1 MASSRSTAPRRLR
14 PRAGVAALSAV
25 ALAVGALGA
34 FPHSIFAPQPAAAA
48 TFTGGIRGANGEGV
62 VEEDAQ
68 KASDLPAGSCTLKGA
83 SGEGSQAGF
92 SWDIHEPGKVSADKR
107 SFGVQLSFDGSK
119 DRTFND
125 WVVRGINA
133 KAGEY
138 AVKGEYPALGPND
151 QNPLKGF
158 EPPTDKADE
167 VLSVAKIGR
176 QPWTATIAPELSPEK
191 IAQYAEATAEEP
203 VRYLWA
209 ARYSQDNPHSD
220 TQLFRYPDVSAT
232 VNPWPSENVDC
243 NPITVTWEDITKHVI
258 VPGEE
263 TKVGHINVPKPA
275 EGADDSLS
283 RIVVEANDGTGKFL
297 GTSDTAASGGG
308 EKLLRVDENGDI
320 FYTWPAYRDAE
331 NADQMKEQ
339 REIAGQ
345 QNVNFS
351 VIAKPRT
358 VKQLEDAALQR
369 DNGRAFAVVSE
380 ESNSL
385 KRYNTPN
392 VIDSKPFSLD
402 DTMYHDPGYD
412 KADAT
417 IISGVE
423 GPKGPLAEARQ
434 SVTFTQV
441 PDKIADLIK
450 KKGDGGQEATV
461 ALDETYVYDGWD
473 VALDPATHNVTV
485 TAPENPVPGTFAQP
499 RVVVTYSNG
508 SKDVIPLLVVI
519 DPNNTQVTD
528 LVNPGM
534 TKGAPN
540 TSLTSQITTKP
551 VMKGKKAVAP
561 AKFEVDPSTVPS
573 GWTVTVDE
581 TGNVTAKA
589 DDTVPSGTVITPK
602 VTATYPDQTT
612 DEIKVQF
619 QVVENIKV
627 PEYPTVTGTNGDK
640 VSLPVS
646 VPEEG
651 LTGSTDDA
659 APNRY
664 TFEDGS
670 LTYTNGDWT
679 VTIDENTGEL
689 TSTIPASAEEGDTL
703 DVPVLAH
710 YADGVKPQKVTG
722 TIAVIADGAIPS
734 YSVESTSPNT
744 AVTHKIDGAPKGS
757 TFSFGIKD
765 GQPVTEQEV
774 DGWKYTIDPKT
785 GDVTATPPADAKPG
799 DKKTVSVTVNRPDG
813 STPKVPVTT
822 VVKLSNNWEAD
833 PTYPE
838 ETVYPGGT
846 ATLPVTLEKPES
858 VNVAKENPYK
868 LGDVPAGWKVSIDD
882 NGQVTATAPADA
894 KPGDQ
899 VKIPVTVTYEDG
911 STDTAYAVVNVVDVP
926 TREVPFK
933 VEYKYDDTI
942 PAGTYKVET
951 EGKPGAEKQKKD
963 GAWEQTKAP
972 VNEVVVIGTKPAAA
986 SKDVTWTVPVPF
998 PTEVR
1003 ENPELKPGETR
1014 VVQEGENGEKTYTA
1028 KFTAEGEKA
1037 EVVEEETT
1045 KEPVKRIVEYGP
1057 GLAPSELV
1065 TKTEKPIPFDTE
1077 VVFDDTLPAGEK
1089 VVDQKGEL
1097 GTEVET
1103 STQKLVDGK
1112 PSGDPTVTTERTKE
1126 PTTEKVRVGTK
1137 TTGETTN
1144 SVETEV
1150 PFGVRVEFDPN
1161 MPAGTSETVTEGKPG
1176 KKTVTVTQKVT
1187 NSQPDGEATV
1197 EEKVTEEPV
1206 DQVIKVGTKPS
1217 AASEKVTW
1225 TAQVPFEVETR
1236 PNPELKPGEI
1246 KVVQKGVPGE
1256 KTYTADF
1263 TAKGDQATVTPEEK
1277 QTKDPVNE
1285 IIEYGPAAE
1294 DTSVVTKVEK
1304 PVPFETEIV
1313 FDNSLAEGEQ
1323 VVDQQGELGTE
1334 VVTSTQKIKDGK
1346 PDGEPTVTTEQTKAP
1361 KNAKIRVGTKTT
1373 GEVKKSVE
1381 SEVPFGVKVEFDP
1394 NLPAGTSEVVTEG
1407 KPGKKTTTV
1416 TQKVTNSKPD
1426 GEATIEEKVTE
1437 QPVDQVIK
1445 VGTKPSEAS
1454 EKVTWTAQVPFEVET
1469 RPNPD
1474 LKPGEI
1480 KVVQK
1485 GVPGEKTYTADFTAT
1500 GDQATV
1506 TPEEKQTK
1514 APVNEIIEY
1523 GPKAEDTTVVTKT
1536 EKPVPF
1542 ETEIV
1547 FDDSLK
1553 AGEQVVD
1560 KQGENGTEVVTS
1572 TQKIVDGK
1580 PSGDPTVTTERTK
1593 EPTNAVIRVGTKTEG
1608 TNTTESEV
1616 EVPFETEIQFDDSM
1630 PAGTQETVQEGK
1642 PGKDKVTTTQTIENS
1657 KVTGTTTST
1666 ERIAEPVKKI
1676 IKVGTKGDS
1685 ATKTL
1690 EWTESTPFTVEVREN
1705 PELKAGETKVVQ
1717 EGKPGEVKHTI
1728 TVTSDNGEITTDDST
1743 ETVSEP
1749 TKQIIEVGTA
1759 PAQTEL
1765 TDKHT
1770 EQLPFETIV
1779 ESDPN
1784 LEAGKVVE
1792 DQPGAFGEKEVTK
1805 VWKLENGVAVG
1816 DPETTENVTKE
1827 PTPRKL
1833 RIGTK
1838 TTGTNTESFE
1848 TEVPFGVKVVY
1859 DPNMPAGESKV
1870 TTEGKP
1876 GKKTV
1881 TITREIV
1888 NSEPGDPKISEEIT
1902 EQPVD
1907 QVITVGTKPGKATD
1921 ELTWTTAVGY
1931 ETIMRPNP
1939 DLAPG
1944 EVKVVQE
1951 GEFGEKTIT
1960 VKFDATIEE
1969 GGVPNVSTR
1978 SDVTT
1983 KDPKPRIVEY
1993 GPRAKDTSVVTKI
2006 DRPIPFET
2014 EIITDDTLESGTQV
2028 IDQKG
2033 ENGVEVVTSTQKIV
2047 DGKPSGDPEVTTER
2061 TKEPVKQIIR
2071 IGTKCD
2077 CDNPTP
2083 GEDPTPAPGE
2093 DPSDD
2098 PTTEPTPDPT
2108 DDPST
2113 DPTDDPT
2120 TDPTEEPTPAP
2131 TDEPTTDPTDDPTTD
2146 PTEEP
2151 TPAPT
2156 DDPAPV
2162 DPTDDPSVEP
2172 GTPGTP
2178 DEPGTPDQPGTP
2190 EKPTDQGGTPDQ
2202 PGTPEKPADQGGT
2215 PDQPGTPEKPADQGG
2230 TPDKQDRPEASSPL
2244 PLPRTG
2250 AEIAATAGI
2259 AALLVL
2265 GGVGVLALRRK
2276 SRSQR

>member
-48 TFTGGIRGANGEGV
+48 TLTGGIRGANGEGV
-62 VEEDAQ
+62 VEKDAQ

-92 SWDIHEPGKVSADKR
+92 SWAIYEPAAERADKR
-107 SFGVQLSFDGSK
+107 SFGVELTFDGSQ

-125 WVVRGINA
+125 WVVRGTNA

-151 QNPLKGF
+151 QNPLRTSK
-158 EPPTDKADE
+158 PPTDKADE
-167 VLSVAKIGR
+167 VLSVAKTGR
-176 QPWTATIAPELSPEK
+176 QPWTATIAPELSSEK

-220 TQLFRYPDVSAT
+220 TQLFRNTDVSAT

-283 RIVVEANDGTGKFL
+283 RIVVEANDGVGKFL

-320 FYTWPAYRDAE
+320 FYTWPAYRDAD

-358 VKQLEDAALQR
+358 VDQLENAAVQR
-369 DNGRAFAVVSE
+369 NNGGAFAVVSD

-385 KRYNTPN
+385 TRYNTPN
-392 VIDSKPFSLD
+392 VIDSKAFSLD
-402 DTMYHDPGYD
+402 DTMYHDPKYD

-450 KKGDGGQEATV
+450 KKADGGQEATV

-473 VALDPATHNVTV
+473 VALDPTTHNVTV

-508 SKDVIPLLVVI
+508 SKDIIPLLVAV

-540 TSLTSQITTKP
+540 ASLTSQITTKP
-551 VMKGKKAVAP
+551 VIKGKKAVAP
-561 AKFEVDPSTVPS
+561 AKFEVDSSTVPE

-581 TGNVTAKA
+581 TGKVTAKA
-589 DDTVPSGTVITPK
+589 DGTVPAGTVISPK

-612 DEIKVQF
+612 DEIKPQF
-619 QVVENIKV
+619 QVVEKIKV

-646 VPEEG
+646 VPDEG
-651 LTGSTDDA
+651 LSGSADDA
-659 APNRY
+659 APTRY
-664 TFEDGS
+664 TFPDGS
-670 LTYTNGDWT
+670 LTYTNGGWT

-689 TSTIPASAEEGDTL
+689 TSTIPASAKEGDML

-710 YADGVKPQKVTG
+710 YGDGTKAQKVTG
-722 TIAVIADGAIPS
+722 TIAVVADDAVPS
-734 YSVESTSPNT
+734 YPAESTGPNQP
-744 AVTHKIDGAPKGS
+744 VTHKIEDAPKGS
-757 TFSFGIKD
+757 TFSFGTKN
-765 GQPVTEQEV
+765 GQPVTEQDV
-774 DGWKYTIDPKT
+774 DGWKYTIDPNT
-785 GDVTATPPADAKPG
+785 GDVTVTPPAGAKPG
-799 DKKTVSVTVNRPDG
+799 DKKTVAVTVTRPDG
-813 STPKVPVTT
+813 STPKVPVTS
-822 VVKLSNNWEAD
+822 VVKLSNNWEAE
-833 PTYPE
+833 PSYPV
-838 ETVYPGGT
+838 ETVYPGET
-846 ATLPVTLEKPES
+846 AKLPVALDKPDN

-868 LGDVPAGWKVSIDD
+868 LGDVPADWKVSIDD

-911 STDTAYAVVNVVDVP
+911 STDTAYAVVNVIDVP

-942 PAGTYKVET
+942 PAGEYKVKTKGE
-951 EGKPGAEKQKKD
+951 PGSEKQNKD
-963 GAWEQTKAP
+963 GSWEQTKAP
-972 VNEVVVIGTKPAAA
+972 VNEVVVIGTKPAA
-986 SKDVTWTVPVPF
+986 STKDVTWKVPIPF

-1028 KFTAEGEKA
+1028 KFTAEGGDA
-1037 EVVEEETT
+1037 QVAEEETT
-1045 KEPVKRIVEYGP
+1045 KEPKPRIIEYGP

-1065 TKTEKPIPFDTE
+1065 TKTEKPIPFPTK
-1077 VVFDDTLPAGEK
+1077 VVFDDTLAEGEQ
-1089 VVDQKGEL
+1089 VIDQQGEL

-1112 PSGDPTVTTERTKE
+1112 PSGEPTVTTERTKE
-1126 PTTEKVRVGTK
+1126 PTEQIIRVGTK
-1137 TTGETTN
+1137 TAGETKKT
-1144 SVETEV
+1144 VESEV
-1150 PFGVRVEFDPN
+1150 PFGVKIEFDPN
-1161 MPAGTSETVTEGKPG
+1161 MPAGTSEVVTEGKPG
-1176 KKTVTVTQKVT
+1176 KKTTTVTQKVT

-1206 DQVIKVGTKPS
+1206 DQVVKVGTKPS
-1217 AASEKVTW
+1217 EASEKVTW

-1263 TAKGDQATVTPEEK
+1263 TATGDQATVTPEEK

-1294 DTSVVTKVEK
+1294 DTTVVTKTEK

-1313 FDNSLAEGEQ
+1313 FDDKLEAGKQ
-1323 VVDQQGELGTE
+1323 VVDKQGENGTE
-1334 VVTSTQKIKDGK
+1334 VVTSTQKIVDGK
-1346 PDGEPTVTTEQTKAP
+1346 PSGDPEVTTERTKEP
-1361 KNAKIRVGTKTT
+1361 VKQIIRVGTMTT
-1373 GEVKKSVE
+1373 GETSKSVE
-1381 SEVPFGVKVEFDP
+1381 TEVPFGVKVEYDP
-1394 NLPAGTSEVVTEG
+1394 TMPAGESKTVTEG
-1407 KPGKKTTTV
+1407 KPGKKTVTV

-1426 GEATIEEKVTE
+1426 GEATVEEKVTE
-1437 QPVDQVIK
+1437 EPVDQVIK
-1445 VGTKPSEAS
+1445 VGIKPAENT
-1454 EKVTWTAQVPFEVET
+1454 EKAEWTVPVPYST
-1469 RPNPD
+1469 TVRVNPD
-1474 LKPGEI
+1474 LAPGETR
-1480 KVVQK
+1480 VVQK
-1485 GVPGEKTYTADFTAT
+1485 GENGEKSFTAIFRSV
-1500 GDQATV
+1500 GDESYVAEGET
-1506 TPEEKQTK
+1506 TK
-1514 APVNEIIEY
+1514 EPVEEIIEY
-1523 GPKAEDTTVVTKT
+1523 GPQAEDTSVVTKT

-1657 KVTGTTTST
+1657 KVTGTTTET

-1676 IKVGTKGDS
+1676 IKVGTKGDTTS
-1685 ATKTL
+1685 KTV
-1690 EWTESTPFTVEVREN
+1690 EWTESTPFEVEVREN
-1705 PELKAGETKVVQ
+1705 PKLKAGETKVVQ
-1717 EGKPGEVKHTI
+1717 EGKPGEVKHTV

-1759 PAQTEL
+1759 PSQTEL
-1765 TDKHT
+1765 TDRHT
-1770 EQLPFETIV
+1770 EQLPFETII
-1779 ESDPN
+1779 EADPN
-1784 LEAGKVVE
+1784 LESGKVVE
-1792 DQPGAFGEKEVTK
+1792 DQAGAYGEKEVTK
-1805 VWKLENGVAVG
+1805 VWKLKDGVAVG

-1833 RIGTK
+1833 RVGTK
-1838 TTGTNTESFE
+1838 TAGTNTETFE

-1888 NSEPGDPKISEEIT
+1888 NSKPGDPEISEEIT

-1969 GGVPNVSTR
+1969 GGIPNVSTR

-2131 TDEPTTDPTDDPTTD
+2131 TD
-2146 PTEEP
+2146 
-2151 TPAPT
+2151 
-2156 DDPAPV
+2156 DPAPV

-2178 DEPGTPDQPGTP
+2178 DEP
-2190 EKPTDQGGTPDQ
+2190 GTPDQ

>member
-48 TFTGGIRGANGEGV
+48 TLTGGIRGANGEGV
-62 VEEDAQ
+62 VEKDAQ

-92 SWDIHEPGKVSADKR
+92 SWAIYEPAAERADKR
-107 SFGVQLSFDGSK
+107 SFGVELTFDGSQ

-125 WVVRGINA
+125 WVVRGTNA

-151 QNPLKGF
+151 QNPLRTSK
-158 EPPTDKADE
+158 PPTDKADE
-167 VLSVAKIGR
+167 VLSVAKTGR
-176 QPWTATIAPELSPEK
+176 QPWTATIAPELSSEK

-220 TQLFRYPDVSAT
+220 TQLFRNTDVSAT

-297 GTSDTAASGGG
+297 GTSDTEASGGG

-369 DNGRAFAVVSE
+369 DYGRAFAVVSE

-385 KRYNTPN
+385 TRYNTPN
-392 VIDSKPFSLD
+392 VIDSKAFSLD
-402 DTMYHDPGYD
+402 DTIYHDPKYD
-412 KADAT
+412 KADAV

-423 GPKGPLAEARQ
+423 GPKGPLAEGRQ

-441 PDKIADLIK
+441 PDKIADLMK
-450 KKGDGGQEATV
+450 KKGDGGFEAT
-461 ALDETYVYDGWD
+461 AELDDSYVYEGWD
-473 VALDPATHNVTV
+473 VELDPATYNVTV
-485 TAPENPVPGTFAQP
+485 TAPENPAPGTFAQP
-499 RVVVTYSNG
+499 RIIVTYSNG
-508 SKDVIPLLVVI
+508 SKDMIPLFVVV

-528 LVNPGM
+528 LVNPAM

-581 TGNVTAKA
+581 KGNVTAKA
-589 DDTVPSGTVITPK
+589 DDTVPSGTVISPK

-659 APNRY
+659 APTRY

-710 YADGVKPQKVTG
+710 YGDGVKPQKVTG
-722 TIAVIADGAIPS
+722 TIAVVADGAIPS

-744 AVTHKIDGAPKGS
+744 AATHKIDGAPKGS

-846 ATLPVTLEKPES
+846 AKLPVTLDKPDN

-868 LGDVPAGWKVSIDD
+868 LGTIPAGWTATIDD
-882 NGQVTATAPADA
+882 KGQITATAPADA
-894 KPGDQ
+894 EPGTQ
-899 VKIPVTVTYEDG
+899 VEIPVTVTYEDG
-911 STDTAYAVVNVVDVP
+911 STDTAKAVVNVVDVP

-942 PAGTYKVET
+942 PAGEYKVET
-951 EGKPGAEKQKKD
+951 KGETGSEKQNKD
-963 GAWEQTKAP
+963 GSWEQTKAP
-972 VNEVVVIGTKPAAA
+972 VNEVVVIGTKPAEAA
-986 SKDVTWTVPVPF
+986 KDVTWTVPIPY

-1057 GLAPSELV
+1057 GLAPSERV

-1217 AASEKVTW
+1217 EASEKVTW

-1294 DTSVVTKVEK
+1294 DTSVVTK
-1304 PVPFETEIV
+1304 
-1313 FDNSLAEGEQ
+1313 
-1323 VVDQQGELGTE
+1323 
-1334 VVTSTQKIKDGK
+1334 
-1346 PDGEPTVTTEQTKAP
+1346 
-1361 KNAKIRVGTKTT
+1361 
-1373 GEVKKSVE
+1373 
-1381 SEVPFGVKVEFDP
+1381 
-1394 NLPAGTSEVVTEG
+1394 
-1407 KPGKKTTTV
+1407 
-1416 TQKVTNSKPD
+1416 
-1426 GEATIEEKVTE
+1426 
-1437 QPVDQVIK
+1437 
-1445 VGTKPSEAS
+1445 
-1454 EKVTWTAQVPFEVET
+1454 
-1469 RPNPD
+1469 
-1474 LKPGEI
+1474 
-1480 KVVQK
+1480 
-1485 GVPGEKTYTADFTAT
+1485 
-1500 GDQATV
+1500 
-1506 TPEEKQTK
+1506 
-1514 APVNEIIEY
+1514 
-1523 GPKAEDTTVVTKT
+1523 T

-1547 FDDSLK
+1547 FDDSLE

-1580 PSGDPTVTTERTK
+1580 PSGEPTVTTERTK

-1616 EVPFETEIQFDDSM
+1616 EVPFETEIQFDDSL

-1642 PGKDKVTTTQTIENS
+1642 PGKDKVTTTQTIVNS
-1657 KVTGTTTST
+1657 KVTGSTTET
-1666 ERIAEPVKKI
+1666 ERLEEPVKKI
-1676 IKVGTKGDS
+1676 IKVGTKGDTTS
-1685 ATKTL
+1685 KTI

-1717 EGKPGEVKHTI
+1717 EGKPGEVKHTV
-1728 TVTSDNGEITTDDST
+1728 TVTSDNGEITSEDST
-1743 ETVSEP
+1743 ETISEP

-1759 PAQTEL
+1759 PSQTEL

-1770 EQLPFETIV
+1770 EQLPFETII
-1779 ESDPN
+1779 EADPN
-1784 LEAGKVVE
+1784 LESGKIVE
-1792 DQPGAFGEKEVTK
+1792 DQAGAFGEKEVTK

-1816 DPETTENVTKE
+1816 DPETTEKVTKE

-1833 RIGTK
+1833 RVGTK

-1888 NSEPGDPKISEEIT
+1888 NSKPGDPKMTEKVTEE
-1902 EQPVD
+1902 PVD

-2047 DGKPSGDPEVTTER
+2047 DGKPFGDPEVTTER

-2071 IGTKCD
+2071 IGTKCN
-2077 CDNPTP
+2077 CD
-2083 GEDPTPAPGE
+2083 DPTPAPTD
-2093 DPSDD
+2093 DPSTDPTDDPTTDPTDDPSTDPTDD

-2113 DPTDDPT
+2113 DPTDDPS
-2120 TDPTEEPTPAP
+2120 TDPTE
-2131 TDEPTTDPTDDPTTD
+2131 
-2146 PTEEP
+2146 
-2151 TPAPT
+2151 
-2156 DDPAPV
+2156 DPAPV
-2162 DPTDDPSVEP
+2162 DPTDNPTPAPGEDPTPAPGEDPAPAPGEDPTPAPGEDPTPAPGEDPTDDPTPAPGEDPSDDPSVEP
-2172 GTPGTP
+2172 GTP
-2178 DEPGTPDQPGTP
+2178 DQP
-2190 EKPTDQGGTPDQ
+2190 EV
-2202 PGTPEKPADQGGT
+2202 PEKPADQGGT
-2215 PDQPGTPEKPADQGG
+2215 PDQPEVPEKPADQGS